1 MDWHGLESNVPLVVT
16 AGGKAACSMETH
28 IIESEQRINF
38 ASDDSTVRELEG
50 VLSRR
55 LPALHRSAFRVL
67 GNAADAEDAVQ
78 DALLSAY
85 KHLHQFRG
93 EAHMST
99 WLTTIV
105 MNCARM
111 ILRRRPRRIHLS
123 LNEQVGDEQ
132 KYSFSEQ
139 LADSA
144 PNPEDPFHNS
154 ETRFHLRHST
164 ARLSPRLRKTFELR
178 ELNGLSIRETAD
190 ILGVPEGTVKAQFA
204 RARKKVRLFMRRV
217 LETCPDPLSAPD
229 VWQRTFQ

>member
-1 MDWHGLESNVPLVVT
+1 MDWHGLESNVRLVVT
-16 AGGKAACSMETH
+16 AGGKAACNMETH
-28 IIESEQRINF
+28 IIESEQRIHF
-38 ASDDSTVRELEG
+38 ASDDSTVRELED

-85 KHLHQFRG
+85 KHLDQFRG
-93 EAHMST
+93 EAHTST

-139 LADSA
+139 LAD
-144 PNPEDPFHNS
+144 
-154 ETRFHLRHST
+154 
-164 ARLSPRLRKTFELR
+164 
-178 ELNGLSIRETAD
+178 
-190 ILGVPEGTVKAQFA
+190 
-204 RARKKVRLFMRRV
+204 RR
-217 LETCPDPLSAPD
+217 TQS
-229 VWQRTFQ
+229 

>member
-1 MDWHGLESNVPLVVT
+1 MDWCRIGEQRAYCVT
-16 AGGKAACSMETH
+16 AEGKAACNMETH
-28 IIESEQRINF
+28 IIETEQRINF
-38 ASDDSTVRELEG
+38 ASDDSTVRELED

-85 KHLHQFRG
+85 KHLDQFRG

-123 LNEQVGDEQ
+123 LNERVGEEQ

-144 PNPEDPFHNS
+144 PNPEDQFHNS
-154 ETRFHLRHST
+154 ETRFHLRHSI

-204 RARKKVRLFMRRV
+204 RARKKVRLFMRRA
-217 LETCPDPLSAPD
+217 LETSPDPLSAPHD
-229 VWQRTFQ
+229 WQRTLQ